1 MSRFRDALAAP
12 GLAAIAEVK
21 RRSPSAG
28 DLRPDADP
36 AVLAAQ
42 FAGAGA
48 AAVSILVDE
57 RFGGSAEDLR
67 AARSATSAPLLAKGF
82 FHEEAQLNGLS
93 RAGADAVLLLLR
105 DLDDRRA
112 AAMLARAEELG
123 LDALVEAHDADELAR
138 AVELGAEVI
147 GINARDL
154 DTFAVD
160 RGAAL
165 ELVAQAADLAAAPEG
180 RAGSARA
187 TASHLADLAAAP
199 EGRAGSARATA
210 SHLADLAAAPEGRAG
225 SARAT
230 ASHLPRDRLIV
241 AESGVAARAHGA
253 AAELAGADA
262 ILVGSALMRAP
273 DPAAKL
279 RELLGRPLVKIC
291 GLTREEDVAVAAA
304 AGADL
309 AGFILARETPRR
321 APSVLPVPDS
331 MLSVA
336 VYVGE
341 RGDADSDLAQLYPR
355 ENGHRGRDGVL
366 LRGNRQVAR
375 VVDRAWQQ
383 EDPEHIER
391 ARAAEGRIVLAGGLT
406 PENVGEAV
414 AAVRPWAVDASS
426 SLETEP
432 GIKDHERVH
441 AFVEAA
447 R

>member
-1 MSRFRDALAAP
+1 MGRFREALSRP

-36 AVLAAQ
+36 ADLAAR
-42 FAGAGA
+42 FEAAGA

-57 RFGGSAEDLR
+57 RFGGSLADLA
-67 AARSATSAPLLAKGF
+67 AARSASKLPLLAKGF
-82 FHEEAQLNGLS
+82 FSQADQLAELR

-105 DLDDRRA
+105 DLTDAR
-112 AAMLARAEELG
+112 LAQLIGFAHQLSM
-123 LDALVEAHDADELAR
+123 DALVEAHDADELVR
-138 AVELGAEVI
+138 AVALDTEVI
-147 GINARDL
+147 GVNARDL
-154 DTFAVD
+154 DTFAID

-165 ELVAQAADLAAAPEG
+165 ELVA
-180 RAGSARA
+180 SA
-187 TASHLADLAAAP
+187 
-199 EGRAGSARATA
+199 
-210 SHLADLAAAPEGRAG
+210 
-225 SARAT
+225 
-230 ASHLPRDRLIV
+230 PRDRVVV
-241 AESGVAARAHGA
+241 AESGVTARAHGA

-279 RELLGRPLVKIC
+279 RELVARPLVKVC
-291 GLTREEDVAVAAA
+291 GLTREEDVAAAA
-304 AGADL
+304 EAGADL

-321 APSVLPVPDS
+321 APAVLPVPDTV
-331 MLSVA
+331 LSVA

-341 RGDADSDLAQLYPR
+341 RGDARSDLAQLYAR
-355 ENGHRGRDGVL
+355 EDGHRSRDGVL
-366 LRGNRQVAR
+366 LRGDEQVAR

-391 ARAAEGRIVLAGGLT
+391 ARSAEGRIVLAGGLT

-414 AAVRPWAVDASS
+414 EAVRPWAVDASS

-432 GIKDHERVH
+432 GIKDHDRIR
-441 AFVEAA
+441 AFVAAA